1 MTKSVDKIFELI
13 QEKYVNDWVDT
24 KSIADAAGLSRNVI
38 SIYLSQLYKE
48 GKLSKKN
55 GRPVLWKI
63 AKNNTPFQNLIGH
76 SGSLRDIVKKCR
88 ESIVYPPKGFPLIIT
103 GPSGVGKSFL
113 AKNIY
118 NEAKRMKVIDED
130 AKFVTLNAADYANNP
145 ELLSSVLFGYKKGAF
160 TGANEDTLGLIDQA
174 DNGYFFLD
182 EVHRLPKESQEK
194 LFSLLDL
201 GEFYPLGE
209 NENAHKVNVRFIFAT
224 TENLDNFLLKTFVRR
239 VPLHVSLPAF
249 KDRPLTERLALI
261 TNAFKEEAKRI
272 DRRFYV
278 SNKVIEGL
286 TKNNASGNIG
296 AMENQVKL
304 LCASAYTENSQ
315 DKEIYIGSKS
325 DGKGNYLV
333 IDKESDINDR
343 TTDIDNET
351 NLIDELHRALKES
364 TSKKDTIFNQ
374 ILLLMKFLRKLNYLM
389 DENLVKSIKYKLKKG
404 ISTTLSKRYGI
415 KLQLSDA
422 DIEQISFGLSLYYF
436 TDYRKINMSE
446 LNNDFEELYPRTMYV
461 YKQLLSQI
469 SDDKSFKEFN
479 IPWLVLL
486 FKDKIQQIESI
497 QYTGIIL
504 AHGDSTATSIQ
515 SVVNN
520 LCGNYIFEAF
530 DMPID
535 VSIREINNYVQK
547 YIRQQKDYDHKGIF
561 VLFDMGSLTQ
571 MFSEIKKYSNCELLV
586 INNVT
591 TATALDVGIRIQ
603 RNDGFKE
610 VTQAANKFGQACGT
624 QYYEGLSDKS
634 NIVVSCMSGV
644 GLSEEI
650 KRMML
655 ESLSNKFEI
664 ITMDYKDLKQTLE
677 NHKQKFFD
685 KTKFVVT
692 TTDIDT
698 NLDIDIINIY
708 DIMEKDGYAKFEKL
722 LLNSGEQKPNIE
734 SLMNKMLKFF
744 TIEGIKDRLQFL
756 NPDVVIDE
764 VQLITQ
770 RYQEYYDISLD
781 GKTKLNLYMHLSL
794 MIERMLVN
802 SHKQE
807 NPSVSFE
814 GDKEKEFYS
823 VSKTI
828 FKGIELKYN
837 FEVNDYEISLMYQLL
852 HFYI

>member
-1 MTKSVDKIFELI
+1 MVKAVDKVYEII
-13 QEKYVNDWVDT
+13 QKESPEDWIDT
-24 KSIADAAGLSRNVI
+24 KQIADLAGLSRSVI
-38 SIYLSQLYKE
+38 SIYLSQLFKE
-48 GKLSKKN
+48 GKLTKKN

-63 AKNNTPFQNLIGH
+63 AQNDLPFKDLIGY
-76 SGSLRDIVKKCR
+76 SGSLKEIVKKCQ
-88 ESIVYPPKGFPLIIT
+88 ESIVYPPNGFPIVIT

-113 AKNIY
+113 ARNIY
-118 NEAKRMKVIDED
+118 NEAKKLQVISDD
-130 AKFVTLNAADYANNP
+130 AKLVTLNAADYANNP

-160 TGANEDTLGLIDQA
+160 TGANYDTPGLIDQA

-201 GEFYPLGE
+201 GKFYPLGE
-209 NENAHKVNVRFIFAT
+209 NNNAHEVNVRFIFAT
-224 TENLDNFLLKTFVRR
+224 TENLDNTLLKTFIRR

-249 KDRPLTERLALI
+249 KDRPLTERLSLI
-261 TNAFKEEAKRI
+261 FNAFKQEAKRT
-272 DRRFYV
+272 DRQFV
-278 SNKVIEGL
+278 ISNSNIEKL
-286 TKNNASGNIG
+286 TRNVDAGNIG
-296 AMENQVKL
+296 AMENEVKL
-304 LCASAYTENSQ
+304 LCASAYTENSNDKTIKIGEVEHESDAITIDGSADINNYEMLK
-315 DKEIYIGSKS
+315 DKENKLLKDLFDQLMKS
-325 DGKGNYLV
+325 
-333 IDKESDINDR
+333 
-343 TTDIDNET
+343 
-351 NLIDELHRALKES
+351 IDEKRDP
-364 TSKKDTIFNQ
+364 TDCT
-374 ILLLMKFLRKLNYLM
+374 LLLMKFLRKIQYLADDNLINSIIYKFNDGVKAVLN
-389 DENLVKSIKYKLKKG
+389 DK
-404 ISTTLSKRYGI
+404 YGI
-415 KLQLSDA
+415 KLTISDE
-422 DIEQISFGLSLYYF
+422 DIRQIALGLSLYYLIPNHEI
-436 TDYRKINMSE
+436 DMSQ
-446 LNNDFEELYPRTMYV
+446 LIVKLEELYPRTMYV
-461 YKQLLSQI
+461 YHQLLKRI
-469 SDDKSFKEFN
+469 SSDVAFQQFGAT
-479 IPWLVLL
+479 WMLLV
-486 FKDKIQQIESI
+486 FQNCIKKIESI

-504 AHGDSTATSIQ
+504 AHGNSTATSIQ

-535 VSIREINNYVQK
+535 VSIHEINRYVQK
-547 YIRQQKDYDHKGIF
+547 YIKNQKDHQHKGIF

-571 MFSEIKKYSNCELLV
+571 MFSEIKKYSNSELLV

-591 TATALDVGIRIQ
+591 TATALDTGIRIQ
-603 RNDGFKE
+603 RNDSFKDITE
-610 VTQAANKFGQACGT
+610 AANRFGKASGT
-624 QYYEGLSDKS
+624 QYYEGLADTS

-655 ESLSNKFEI
+655 ESLSNKFKI

-677 NHKQKFFD
+677 NHEQKFFD

-698 NLDIDIINIY
+698 KLDIDIINIY
-708 DIMEKDGYAKFEKL
+708 DIMEKDGYQRFEKL
-722 LLNSGEQKPNIE
+722 LISSGEQRPNIE
-734 SLMNKMLKFF
+734 TLMNRMLKFF

-764 VQLITQ
+764 VQLVTKK
-770 RYQEYYDISLD
+770 YQDYYDMALD

-802 SHKQE
+802 SRKNE
-807 NPSVSFE
+807 NPSVSFDSE
-814 GDKEKEFYS
+814 KEKEFYS

-837 FEVNDYEISLMYQLL
+837 FQVNDYEISLMYQLL

>member
-1 MTKSVDKIFELI
+1 MTKSVDKVYKVI
-13 QEKYVNDWVDT
+13 QEEYGDEWTDT
-24 KSIADAAGLSRNVI
+24 KTIADAAGLSRNVI

-48 GKLSKKN
+48 GKLTKKS

-63 AKNNTPFQNLIGH
+63 AKDDAPFQNLIGH
-76 SGSLRDIVKKCR
+76 SGSLKDIVKKCQ
-88 ESIVYPPKGFPLIIT
+88 ESIVYPPNGFPLIIT

-113 AKNIY
+113 AKDIY
-118 NEAKRMKVIDED
+118 NEAKKMKVISDD

-201 GEFYPLGE
+201 GKFYPLGE

-224 TENLDNFLLKTFVRR
+224 TEDLDNFLLKTFVRR

-261 TNAFKEEAKRI
+261 TNAFKEEAVRI
-272 DRRFYV
+272 DRRFYIT
-278 SNKVIEGL
+278 NKVIEEL
-286 TKNNASGNIG
+286 TKNDASGNVG
-296 AMENQVKL
+296 AMQNEVKL
-304 LCASAYTENSQ
+304 LCASAYTENYQ
-315 DKEIYIGSKS
+315 GKDIHIGSSSEK
-325 DGKGNYLV
+325 DNYIV
-333 IDKESDINDR
+333 IDKDTDINDR
-343 TTDIDNET
+343 TESIDNEID
-351 NLIDELHRALKES
+351 LINQLHLALKKS
-364 TSKKDTIFNQ
+364 TSKKDTISNQ
-374 ILLLMKFLRKLNYLM
+374 ILLLMKFLKKLDYLM
-389 DENLVKSIKYKLKKG
+389 DTNLIQSISYKLKIG
-404 ISTTLSKRYGI
+404 IESILNKRYGL

-422 DIEQISFGLSLYYF
+422 DIKQISFGLSLYYF
-436 TDYRKINMSE
+436 TDYEKVNMTE
-446 LNNDFEELYPRTMYV
+446 LNSDFEELYPRTMYV
-461 YKQLLSQI
+461 YKQLLKGI
-469 SDDKSFKEFN
+469 SEDKDFEEFN

-486 FKDKIQQIESI
+486 FKDKINQIESI

-535 VSIREINNYVQK
+535 ISIHEINNYVQK
-547 YIRQQKDYDHKGIF
+547 YIRQQKDRDHKGIF

-610 VTQAANKFGQACGT
+610 ITRAANKFGEACGT
-624 QYYEGLSDKS
+624 QYYEGLSDNS

-677 NHKQKFFD
+677 NHEQKFFD

-708 DIMEKDGYAKFEKL
+708 DIMEKDGYARFEKL
-722 LLNSGEQKPNIE
+722 LINSGEQKPNIE
-734 SLMNKMLKFF
+734 ALMNKMLKFF

-802 SHKQE
+802 SRKQE

-837 FEVNDYEISLMYQLL
+837 FQVNDYEISLMYQLL

>member
-1 MTKSVDKIFELI
+1 MTKSVDKVYKVI
-13 QEKYVNDWVDT
+13 QEEYGDEWTDT
-24 KSIADAAGLSRNVI
+24 KTIANVAGLSRNVI

-48 GKLSKKN
+48 GKLVKKN

-63 AKNNTPFQNLIGH
+63 AKNDVPFQNLIGH
-76 SGSLRDIVKKCR
+76 SGSLKDIVKKCQ
-88 ESIVYPPKGFPLIIT
+88 ESIVYPPNGFPLIIT

-113 AKNIY
+113 AKDIY
-118 NEAKRMKVIDED
+118 NEAKKMKVISDD

-201 GEFYPLGE
+201 GKFYPLGE
-209 NENAHKVNVRFIFAT
+209 NENAHQVNVRFIFAT
-224 TENLDNFLLKTFVRR
+224 TEDLDNFLLKTFVRR

-261 TNAFKEEAKRI
+261 TNAFKEEAIRI
-272 DRRFYV
+272 DRHFYIT
-278 SNKVIEGL
+278 NKVIEEL
-286 TKNNASGNIG
+286 TKNDASGNVG
-296 AMENQVKL
+296 AMQNEVKL
-304 LCASAYTENSQ
+304 LCASAYTENHQ
-315 DKEIYIGSKS
+315 DMDIHIGSS
-325 DGKGNYLV
+325 SEDGNYIV
-333 IDKESDINDR
+333 IDKDTDINDHSGS
-343 TTDIDNET
+343 IDNEMD
-351 NLIDELHRALKES
+351 LIDELHSALKKS
-364 TSKKDTIFNQ
+364 ASKKDTISNQ
-374 ILLLMKFLRKLNYLM
+374 ILLLMKFLKKLDYLK
-389 DENLVKSIKYKLKKG
+389 DENLVQSISYKLRIG
-404 ISTTLSKRYGI
+404 IESILNKRYGL

-422 DIEQISFGLSLYYF
+422 DIKQISFGLSLYYF
-436 TDYRKINMSE
+436 TDRKKVNMTE
-446 LNNDFEELYPRTMYV
+446 LNSDFEELYPRAMYV
-461 YKQLLSQI
+461 YKQLLREI
-469 SDDKSFKEFN
+469 SDDEGFEEFN

-486 FKDKIQQIESI
+486 FKDRIKKIESI

-535 VSIREINNYVQK
+535 ISIHEINNYVQK
-547 YIRQQKDYDHKGIF
+547 YIRQQKDQDHKGIF

-610 VTQAANKFGQACGT
+610 ITRAANKFGEACGT
-624 QYYEGLSDKS
+624 QYYEGLSDNS

-677 NHKQKFFD
+677 NHEQKFFD

-708 DIMEKDGYAKFEKL
+708 DIMEKNGYARFENL

-734 SLMNKMLKFF
+734 ALMNKMLKFF

-802 SHKQE
+802 SRKQE

-837 FEVNDYEISLMYQLL
+837 FQVNDYEISLMYQLL

>member
-1 MTKSVDKIFELI
+1 
-13 QEKYVNDWVDT
+13 
-24 KSIADAAGLSRNVI
+24 
-38 SIYLSQLYKE
+38 
-48 GKLSKKN
+48 
-55 GRPVLWKI
+55 
-63 AKNNTPFQNLIGH
+63 
-76 SGSLRDIVKKCR
+76 
-88 ESIVYPPKGFPLIIT
+88 
-103 GPSGVGKSFL
+103 
-113 AKNIY
+113 
-118 NEAKRMKVIDED
+118 
-130 AKFVTLNAADYANNP
+130 
-145 ELLSSVLFGYKKGAF
+145 
-160 TGANEDTLGLIDQA
+160 
-174 DNGYFFLD
+174 
-182 EVHRLPKESQEK
+182 
-194 LFSLLDL
+194 
-201 GEFYPLGE
+201 
-209 NENAHKVNVRFIFAT
+209 
-224 TENLDNFLLKTFVRR
+224 
-239 VPLHVSLPAF
+239 
-249 KDRPLTERLALI
+249 
-261 TNAFKEEAKRI
+261 
-272 DRRFYV
+272 
-278 SNKVIEGL
+278 
-286 TKNNASGNIG
+286 
-296 AMENQVKL
+296 
-304 LCASAYTENSQ
+304 
-315 DKEIYIGSKS
+315 
-325 DGKGNYLV
+325 
-333 IDKESDINDR
+333 
-343 TTDIDNET
+343 
-351 NLIDELHRALKES
+351 
-364 TSKKDTIFNQ
+364 
-374 ILLLMKFLRKLNYLM
+374 
-389 DENLVKSIKYKLKKG
+389 
-404 ISTTLSKRYGI
+404 
-415 KLQLSDA
+415 
-422 DIEQISFGLSLYYF
+422 
-436 TDYRKINMSE
+436 
-446 LNNDFEELYPRTMYV
+446 
-461 YKQLLSQI
+461 
-469 SDDKSFKEFN
+469 
-479 IPWLVLL
+479 
-486 FKDKIQQIESI
+486 
-497 QYTGIIL
+497 L

-535 VSIREINNYVQK
+535 ISIHEINNYVQK
-547 YIRQQKDYDHKGIF
+547 YIRQQKDRDHKGIF

-610 VTQAANKFGQACGT
+610 ITRAANKFGEACGT
-624 QYYEGLSDKS
+624 QYYEGLSDNS

-677 NHKQKFFD
+677 NHEQKFFD

-708 DIMEKDGYAKFEKL
+708 DIMEKNGYARFEKL

-734 SLMNKMLKFF
+734 ALMNKMLKFF

-802 SHKQE
+802 SRKQE

-837 FEVNDYEISLMYQLL
+837 FQVNDYEISLMYQLL